1 MSKDTKNINGF
12 IFKES
17 ESKPKNWTL
26 TRIQQFRTNKG
37 TFGAKA
43 IETKYGLKVLVSYTS
58 QEGKRYDKWFTASNQ
73 DAEPGDI
80 AAENLQILTYKWT
93 GPSDEAPETTTMT
106 RAEW

>member
-26 TRIQQFRTNKG
+26 TEVQQFETNKG

-43 IETKYGLKVLVSYTS
+43 IETKYGLKVLVTYTS
-58 QEGKRYDKWFTASNQ
+58 PRGKQFEKWFTASNQ

-80 AAENLQILTYKWT
+80 AVANLKICTYKWT
-93 GPSDEAPETTTMT
+93 GPSDEEPESTTMT
-106 RAEW
+106 RAKW